1 MHNSLRLFGL
11 TFATIAAGAA
21 LFSFS
26 FVQSASAATSTDHIM
41 ASAAQFSATAKC
53 TGSQLWRYKDWDLD
67 KLGNPSKKKRLCR
80 TLPKEGYVRNRRDAD
95 DRIAQ
100 FEFFG
105 QKRGWIKVKLQDEN
119 RTYYRF
125 RAFNTP
131 QVTKKKVKVVRYN
144 KFGENRNRL
153 VALHPKGK
161 SLKFIDYSNGF
172 AWYTKKFSD
181 KKWKKKNMKLHDFNG
196 DDRPEVVVLLKN
208 GSTVQVKVVRFVSG
222 KGFTKV
228 TKLTVEDAGDVVL
241 KNTLVT
247 GFTDITLRDA
257 EENLEVLV
265 TFDAD
270 AFELMESSQP
280 E

>member
-1 MHNSLRLFGL
+1 MYNSLRLFGI
-11 TFATIAAGAA
+11 TFFVGAA
-21 LFSFS
+21 LFTLSM
-26 FVQSASAATSTDHIM
+26 QSASAATSTDQMM
-41 ASAAQFSATAKC
+41 ASSAQFSATQKC
-53 TGSQLWRYKDWDLD
+53 TDGKAWRYKDYDFD

-80 TLPKEGYVRNRRDAD
+80 TLPKEGYVRNRKDKN

-105 QKRGWIKVKLQDEN
+105 QKRGWIKVKLYDED

-131 QVTKKKVKVVRYN
+131 KVKKKKVKVVRYN
-144 KFGENRNRL
+144 KFGENRNQL

-172 AWYTKKFSD
+172 AWHTKKFSN
-181 KKWKKKNMKLHDFNG
+181 KKWGKKNMMLHDFNG

-228 TKLTVEDAGDVVL
+228 AKLNVKDAADVVL
-241 KNTLVT
+241 KKTQLN
-247 GFTDITLRDA
+247 GSTDITLVNA
-257 EENLEVLV
+257 EENLEVLL
-265 TFDAD
+265 TFDTE
-270 AFELMESSQP
+270 AFELMESARA